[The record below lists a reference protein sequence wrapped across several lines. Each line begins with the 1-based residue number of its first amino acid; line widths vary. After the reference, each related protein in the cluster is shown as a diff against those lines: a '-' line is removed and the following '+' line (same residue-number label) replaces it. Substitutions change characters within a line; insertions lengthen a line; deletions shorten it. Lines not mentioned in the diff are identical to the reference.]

1 MQTDNRYQQVNKIAS
16 MLRRGIRS
24 EEEYRA
30 MRKSNAERHFDEL
43 MRIEARLG
51 RKRGS

>member
-16 MLRRGIRS
+16 LLRRGIKS

-30 MRKSNAERHFDEL
+30 MRKANAERRFDEL
-43 MRIEARLG
+43 RRIEARLG
-51 RKRGS
+51 RKSGS